1 MASVSRRGRG
11 RRTVNEINMV
21 PFIDVMLVLLIIFM
35 VTAPMITP
43 GVINAPTVGKADQ
56 TPPETARVFV
66 DPTGKIEWEV
76 TGQPKQTTTLE
87 QVQQLAKDWQ
97 AQQLEQGKTQDQ
109 FAIVI
114 VGDSKASYEY
124 VMNALTALQ
133 EAQIKRVAFLLNQK

>member
-1 MASVSRRGRG
+1 MAGIARRGRG

-35 VTAPMITP
+35 VTAPMVTP

-56 TPPETARVFV
+56 TPPETARVYV
-66 DPTGKIEWEV
+66 DPTGKMEWEI
-76 TGQPKQTTTLE
+76 TGQGKQTATLE
-87 QVQQLAKDWQ
+87 QVKELAREWQ
-97 AQQLEQGKTQDQ
+97 AKQLEQGKTQEQ

-114 VGDSKASYEY
+114 VGDKQASYEY
-124 VMNALTALQ
+124 VMNTMTALQ